1 MSSDNQEGEFTE
13 VHRKRKKRKTASS
26 PTLPPPTL
34 QRTRSSELPPETPTR
49 PKTSTYKNQIPVILS
64 NIDEKFQTWRQVMG
78 ELRQHH
84 PSLRISKVKALK
96 KGDLLVVGD
105 SPRDAVILQSEPK
118 MKAALGQNVR
128 VSLPKAYQTI
138 KQKNKSLVVKGV
150 PTDLTDAE
158 FKEFLDLN
166 KISYAKAERYK
177 SKRDGRILPMFQL
190 EISDPAE
197 AEALIS
203 QNLMCNVT
211 GIVYKVEEFRQPISV
226 RQCFNCQCV
235 GHSAQNCKSKQKCVI
250 CGENHSHKGC
260 PKKEA
265 KQPKCANC
273 SGPHV
278 ASYKGCPEYKKQAF
292 RQHVVNHQKS
302 YAAVVGQN
310 TLPQPKTTQ
319 MFQFTAEQLTKFVAN
334 VAIQIAQ
341 PQVCYPN
348 PKQDMLNLKS
358 RMCRKVSTVAK
369 TILGVNI
376 TGKELFESIGS
387 LSAPAPPK
395 PFTFTSTQVNSAS
408 KTTTKPSTSK
418 TTSPPKTSIKAA
430 PKQPKSTT

>member
-1 MSSDNQEGEFTE
+1 M
-13 VHRKRKKRKTASS
+13 
-26 PTLPPPTL
+26 
-34 QRTRSSELPPETPTR
+34 
-49 PKTSTYKNQIPVILS
+49 
-64 NIDEKFQTWRQVMG
+64 
-78 ELRQHH
+78 
-84 PSLRISKVKALK
+84 
-96 KGDLLVVGD
+96 VGD

-118 MKAALGQNVR
+118 MKAALGKNVR
-128 VSLPKAYQTI
+128 VSLPKAYQNN
-138 KQKNKSLVVKGV
+138 KQKNTCLVVKGV
-150 PTDLTDAE
+150 PTDLTDIE

-177 SKRDGRILPMFQL
+177 SKRDSRILPMFQL

-197 AEALIS
+197 AEALLS

-211 GIVYKVEEFRQPISV
+211 GIVYKVEEFRQPVSV
-226 RQCFNCQCV
+226 RQCFNCQCF
-235 GHSAQNCKSKQKCVI
+235 GHSAQNCTSKQKCVI

-260 PKKEA
+260 PKKEV

-292 RQHVVNHQKS
+292 RQHVVNHQKILCCCRRPNS
-302 YAAVVGQN
+302 H
-310 TLPQPKTTQ
+310 TQPKTTQ
-319 MFQFTAEQLTKFVAN
+319 TYQFAAEQLTKFVAN

-358 RMCRKVSTVAK
+358 SMCRKVSTVAK
-369 TILGVNI
+369 TILGINI

-387 LSAPAPPK
+387 LSAPAPPR
-395 PFTFTSTQVNSAS
+395 PITFTSTQVNSG
-408 KTTTKPSTSK
+408 
-418 TTSPPKTSIKAA
+418 
-430 PKQPKSTT
+430 

>member
-1 MSSDNQEGEFTE
+1 M
-13 VHRKRKKRKTASS
+13 
-26 PTLPPPTL
+26 
-34 QRTRSSELPPETPTR
+34 
-49 PKTSTYKNQIPVILS
+49 
-64 NIDEKFQTWRQVMG
+64 
-78 ELRQHH
+78 
-84 PSLRISKVKALK
+84 
-96 KGDLLVVGD
+96 VGD
-105 SPRDAVILQSEPK
+105 SPRDAVILQSETK
-118 MKAALGQNVR
+118 MKAALGKNVR
-128 VSLPKAYQTI
+128 VSLPKAYQTT
-138 KQKNKSLVVKGV
+138 KQQNKCLVVKGV
-150 PTDLTDAE
+150 HTDLTDVE

-197 AEALIS
+197 AEALLS

-211 GIVYKVEEFRQPISV
+211 GIVYKVEEFRQPVSV
-226 RQCFNCQCV
+226 RQCFNCQCF

-260 PKKEA
+260 PKKEV

-302 YAAVVGQN
+302 YAAVVGPN
-310 TLPQPKTTQ
+310 SHTKPKTTQ

-358 RMCRKVSTVAK
+358 SMCRNISTVAK

-395 PFTFTSTQVNSAS
+395 PFTFTSTQVNSGS
-408 KTTTKPSTSK
+408 KVTSKPSTSK
-418 TTSPPKTSIKAA
+418 SISPPKTSTKAV

>member
-1 MSSDNQEGEFTE
+1 MSSANQEGEFT
-13 VHRKRKKRKTASS
+13 VHRKRKKRKTSSS
-26 PTLPPPTL
+26 PMLPSTL

-49 PKTSTYKNQIPVILS
+49 PKTSTVKNQIPVILS
-64 NIDEKFQTWRQVMG
+64 NIDDKFQTWRQVMS

-84 PSLRISKVKALK
+84 PSLKISKVMALQ

-105 SPRDAVILQSEPK
+105 SPQDAIILQTESK
-118 MKAALGQNVR
+118 MKAALGKNVR
-128 VSLPKAYQTI
+128 VSLPKAYQIT
-138 KQKNKSLVVKGV
+138 KQKNKCLVVKGV
-150 PTDLTDAE
+150 PTDLTDE
-158 FKEFLDLN
+158 DFKEFLDLN

-177 SKRDGRILPMFQL
+177 NKKDGRVLPMFQP

-197 AEALIS
+197 AEALLS

-211 GIVYKVEEFRQPISV
+211 GIVYKVDEFRQLISV
-226 RQCFNCQCV
+226 RQCFNYQCF
-235 GHSAQNCKSKQKCVI
+235 GHSAQNCKSKQKCVV
-250 CGENHSHKGC
+250 CGENHSHKRC

-302 YAAVVGQN
+302 YAAVVSQN
-310 TLPQPKTTQ
+310 SHTQPKTT
-319 MFQFTAEQLTKFVAN
+319 FQFTAKQLTKFVAN

-348 PKQDMLNLKS
+348 PKQDILNLKS
-358 RMCRKVSTVAK
+358 SMCRKVSNVAK

-376 TGKELFESIGS
+376 SGKELFESIGS
-387 LSAPAPPK
+387 LSAPAPPR
-395 PFTFTSTQVNSAS
+395 PFTFTNTQVNSGS
-408 KTTTKPSTSK
+408 KVTSKPSTSK
-418 TTSPPKTSIKAA
+418 STSTPKTSTKAV

>member
-1 MSSDNQEGEFTE
+1 MSSANQEGEFTE
-13 VHRKRKKRKTASS
+13 VHRKRKKRKTSSS
-26 PTLPPPTL
+26 PTLPSTL

-49 PKTSTYKNQIPVILS
+49 PKTSYKNQIPVILRG
-64 NIDEKFQTWRQVMG
+64 IDEKFQTWRQVMG

-84 PSLRISKVKALK
+84 PSLRISKVKALQ

-105 SPRDAVILQSEPK
+105 SPQDAIILQSESK
-118 MKAALGQNVR
+118 MKAALGKNVR
-128 VSLPKAYQTI
+128 VSLPKAYQIT
-138 KQKNKSLVVKGV
+138 KQKNKCLVVKGV
-150 PTDLTDAE
+150 PTDLTDE
-158 FKEFLDLN
+158 DFNEFLDLN
-166 KISYAKAERYK
+166 KISYAEAERYK
-177 SKRDGRILPMFQL
+177 SKKDGRVLPMFQL
-190 EISDPAE
+190 EISDPTE
-197 AEALIS
+197 AEALLS

-211 GIVYKVEEFRQPISV
+211 GIVYKVKEFRQPVSV
-226 RQCFNCQCV
+226 RQCFNCQCF
-235 GHSAQNCKSKQKCVI
+235 GHSAQNCKSKQNCVI

-265 KQPKCANC
+265 KQPKCVNC

-278 ASYKGCPEYKKQAF
+278 ASYKGCPVYKKQAF

-302 YAAVVGQN
+302 YAAVVSQN
-310 TLPQPKTTQ
+310 SHSQPKITQ
-319 MFQFTAEQLTKFVAN
+319 TFQFTAEQLTKFVAN

-358 RMCRKVSTVAK
+358 SMCRKVSNVAK

-387 LSAPAPPK
+387 LSAPAPPR
-395 PFTFTSTQVNSAS
+395 PFTFTNTQVNSGS
-408 KTTTKPSTSK
+408 NVTSK
-418 TTSPPKTSIKAA
+418 SSIPKPISPTSSSTKAV
-430 PKQPKSTT
+430 PKQPKSTN